1 MGSSRKT
8 FAEISLAQL
17 EKNVEYI
24 KSHFHPDA
32 FFCPMV
38 KANGYGHGDVEIT
51 KSLEKAGV
59 NAVGVVTYEEGAG
72 LRAAGIQSEILVF
85 GVVDPSLLTNLLNE
99 RLTPVLS
106 HMEQLKVL
114 AKTVKIPTSVHLKFN
129 TAMNRLGFMSEDVS
143 RIREYLDQNKN
154 IHVAG
159 ICTHFLNGEDFG
171 ETDGYTDKQIASIH
185 SIFEKLG
192 CESAKLHYVNS
203 SCLLKAIEKNT
214 THKIREIGV
223 RPGITIYGESPF
235 VGRRSESVKPI
246 LSWKS
251 QLELIRNVR
260 SGEVVSYGPR
270 WKAEK
275 ETLVGIV
282 SVGYAD
288 GYPRLL
294 TNKSKMIVNGK
305 KVPVIGTICMDYC
318 MLDLT
323 GVEGEIKLGQPV
335 TVVGEEFGQRITVQ
349 DLAEAYGSIPYEIL
363 TRLGQRVTRVYKR

>member
-1 MGSSRKT
+1 MNSRKT

-24 KSHFHPDA
+24 KSHFHSDV

-38 KANGYGHGDVEIT
+38 KANGYGHGDIEIAKT
-51 KSLEKAGV
+51 LERIGTS
-59 NAVGVVTYEEGAG
+59 AVGVVTYEEGAG
-72 LRAAGIQSEILVF
+72 LRASGVQSDILVF
-85 GVVDPSLLTNLLNE
+85 GVADPSLFGKLLEE

-106 HMEQLKVL
+106 HIEQLKAL
-114 AKTVKIPTSVHLKFN
+114 AKEVTGPVSIHLKFN
-129 TAMNRLGFMSEDVS
+129 TAMNRLGFASEDVNK
-143 RIREYLDQNKN
+143 IREYLEQNKN
-154 IHVAG
+154 INVSG
-159 ICTHFLNGEDFG
+159 VCTHFLNGEDFG
-171 ETDGYTDKQIASIH
+171 ETDGYTDKQIALFQ

-192 CESAKLHYVNS
+192 CKSAKRHYVNS
-203 SCLLKAIEKNT
+203 SCLLKAIESGT
-214 THKIREIGV
+214 ARKICEVGV
-223 RPGITIYGESPF
+223 RPGITMYGESPF

-251 QLELIRNVR
+251 QLELIRNVK

-275 ETLVGIV
+275 DTLVGVV

-294 TNKSKMIVNGK
+294 TNKSQMIVNGK
-305 KVPVIGTICMDYC
+305 KVPVIGTVCMDYC

-323 GVEGEIKLGQPV
+323 SVQGELKIGQSV
-335 TVVGEEFGQRITVQ
+335 TVVGEEAGQRITVQ
-349 DLAEAYGSIPYEIL
+349 DLAESYGSIPYEIL